1 MVVAAVAGVADE
13 QGVVG
18 EGGEDVPVGVVEE
31 GGEGGGVEVDE
42 PAGEEGE
49 EEEGG
54 GGVEKE
60 IRVS

>member
-31 GGEGGGVEVDE
+31 GGEGGEMRQGSQFGR
-42 PAGEEGE
+42 PP
-49 EEEGG
+49 
-54 GGVEKE
+54 
-60 IRVS
+60 S